1 MDSSLSP
8 REIQSR
14 IRSGA
19 TVEEVAV
26 EAGVGVDQ
34 VEPFAVPVLAELD
47 HIIEVAMTCPVRRAG
62 APGSHRTLGTVISR
76 VAKAN
81 SIPEATISWRSW
93 RHEDRTWALEAR
105 WPAST
110 EGAPHSATF
119 RFDLKGRH
127 TSPEDAG
134 ARWLVN
140 DRSPAPAEPLPEGA
154 SDPDQE
160 PTLDLNDELAIVRAV
175 SNRQS
180 QTADPEAVAGMTKHD
195 GVYDFDTSSPADTDM
210 LYEMLAGFQED
221 SVNIY
226 EGLATPVL
234 DAASHPEVN
243 QDPEPATPQAPQPAG
258 APHAIETSQ
267 PDQAG
272 GKSEAQPPHDDTSA
286 QDTAASKLRT
296 STKKTSTS
304 TSRSQASAQAADET
318 PQQDALVEEGS
329 RPRKKRKPRKSKRAS
344 IPSWDE
350 IMFGGPTPHTRYTT
364 HRGKILDRTRTLGP
378 RSSGPGAI
386 KR

>member
-1 MDSSLSP
+1 MDSALSP

-226 EGLATPVL
+226 EAVSNKQL
-234 DAASHPEVN
+234 
-243 QDPEPATPQAPQPAG
+243 PA
-258 APHAIETSQ
+258 
-267 PDQAG
+267 DN
-272 GKSEAQPPHDDTSA
+272 
-286 QDTAASKLRT
+286 
-296 STKKTSTS
+296 
-304 TSRSQASAQAADET
+304 
-318 PQQDALVEEGS
+318 
-329 RPRKKRKPRKSKRAS
+329 
-344 IPSWDE
+344 
-350 IMFGGPTPHTRYTT
+350 T
-364 HRGKILDRTRTLGP
+364 H
-378 RSSGPGAI
+378 S
-386 KR
+386 

>member
-1 MDSSLSP
+1 MDSALSP

-19 TVEEVAV
+19 TVEEVAA
-26 EAGVGVDQ
+26 EAGVDVDQ
-34 VEPFAVPVLAELD
+34 VEPFAVPVLAELE

-81 SIPEATISWRSW
+81 SIPDENISWRSW
-93 RHEDRTWALEAR
+93 RHEDRTWALEAH
-105 WPAST
+105 WPASD
-110 EGAPHSATF
+110 EGTPRSATF

-175 SNRQS
+175 SNRQR
-180 QTADPEAVAGMTKHD
+180 QTPDPDVVAGMTKHD
-195 GVYDFDTSSPADTDM
+195 GVYDFDTSSPADMDM

-226 EGLATPVL
+226 EGLDTPVL
-234 DAASHPEVN
+234 DTASHPETS
-243 QDPEPATPQAPQPAG
+243 QDPESAKTQPAQVS
-258 APHAIETSQ
+258 HEVKT

-272 GKSEAQPPHDDTSA
+272 EETKAQPPRDDASAHQATESRTPA
-286 QDTAASKLRT
+286 QDTTTSKLH
-296 STKKTSTS
+296 KKASTS
-304 TSRSQASAQAADET
+304 TPRSRASAQAADDT
-318 PQQDALVEEGS
+318 PQQDALVEEGD
-329 RPRKKRKPRKSKRAS
+329 RPRKKRKPRKSKRAT

-350 IMFGGPTPHTRYTT
+350 IMFGGPTPH
-364 HRGKILDRTRTLGP
+364 
-378 RSSGPGAI
+378 A
-386 KR
+386 

>member
-1 MDSSLSP
+1 MDSALSP

-19 TVEEVAV
+19 TVEEVAA

-62 APGSHRTLGTVISR
+62 AAGSHRTLGTVISR

-81 SIPEATISWRSW
+81 SIPDEKITWRSW
-93 RHEDRTWALEAR
+93 RHEDRTWALEAT
-105 WPAST
+105 WPET
-110 EGAPHSATF
+110 EDGAPSAAMF

-140 DRSPAPAEPLPEGA
+140 DRSPAPAEPLPDGA
-154 SDPDQE
+154 PDPDQE

-175 SNRQS
+175 SNHPQ
-180 QTADPEAVAGMTKHD
+180 QPDDPNAVAGMTKHD
-195 GVYDFDTSSPADTDM
+195 GVYDFVPSSPADMDM

-226 EGLATPVL
+226 EGLETPVV
-234 DAASHPEVN
+234 DADS
-243 QDPEPATPQAPQPAG
+243 APGTQTS
-258 APHAIETSQ
+258 ETSQ
-267 PDQAG
+267 AATQESQTNDFQDENTPSDATEESSTAPEPERPEP
-272 GKSEAQPPHDDTSA
+272 GKDAPARKPTTRATSRR
-286 QDTAASKLRT
+286 SK
-296 STKKTSTS
+296 STKD
-304 TSRSQASAQAADET
+304 SQPADKDE
-318 PQQDALVEEGS
+318 PRQDALVEGGEQ
-329 RPRKKRKPRKSKRAS
+329 PRKKRKPRKSKRAS

-350 IMFGGPTPHTRYTT
+350 IMFGGPTPH
-364 HRGKILDRTRTLGP
+364 
-378 RSSGPGAI
+378 A
-386 KR
+386 

>member
-1 MDSSLSP
+1 LDENARVLVTLHDKERLTMDSALSP
-8 REIQSR
+8 REIQAR

-19 TVEEVAV
+19 RVADV
-26 EAGVGVDQ
+26 ADEAGVSVED

-47 HIIEVAMTCPVRRAG
+47 HVVSTALDGPIRHRNNPSSRR
-62 APGSHRTLGTVISR
+62 SLRSVVDR
-76 VAKAN
+76 VATKVGFDPDDLTWSARRL
-81 SIPEATISWRSW
+81 ADRSW
-93 RHEDRTWALEAR
+93 EVCAR
-105 WPAST
+105 WHGEQGPADPLSDD
-110 EGAPHSATF
+110 PQSHVATF
-119 RFDLKGRH
+119 RFDQH
-127 TSPEDAG
+127 TRRSRPLDAG
-134 ARWLVN
+134 ARWLTD
-140 DRSPAPAEPLPEGA
+140 DRVSA
-154 SDPDQE
+154 SRTRETENPDEE
-160 PTLDLNDELAIVRAV
+160 PTVDLNDELAIVRAV

-243 QDPEPATPQAPQPAG
+243 HDPEPATPQAPQPAG

-286 QDTAASKLRT
+286 QDTAASKPRT
-296 STKKTSTS
+296 STKKPSTS

-329 RPRKKRKPRKSKRAS
+329 RPRKKRKPRKSRRAS

-350 IMFGGPTPHTRYTT
+350 IMFGGPTPHT
-364 HRGKILDRTRTLGP
+364 
-378 RSSGPGAI
+378 
-386 KR
+386 

>member
-1 MDSSLSP
+1 MDSALSP

-19 TVEEVAV
+19 TVEEVAA

-47 HIIEVAMTCPVRRAG
+47 HIIEVAMTCPVRRTG

-81 SIPEATISWRSW
+81 SIPDEKISWRSW
-93 RHEDRTWALEAR
+93 RHEDRTWALEAT
-105 WPAST
+105 WPKT
-110 EGAPHSATF
+110 DEEAPGTAMF

-140 DRSPAPAEPLPEGA
+140 DRSPAPAEPLPAGA
-154 SDPDQE
+154 RDPDQE

-175 SNRQS
+175 SNRPQRS
-180 QTADPEAVAGMTKHD
+180 ADPDAVAGMTKHD
-195 GVYDFDTSSPADTDM
+195 GVYDFVPSSPADMDM

-226 EGLATPVL
+226 EGLETPVVDADSSPEPQL
-234 DAASHPEVN
+234 KEEEAQTNGEATSADAATTDEPSSSPATDE
-243 QDPEPATPQAPQPAG
+243 PEPRKNPAG
-258 APHAIETSQ
+258 KRKDP
-267 PDQAG
+267 AG
-272 GKSEAQPPHDDTSA
+272 K
-286 QDTAASKLRT
+286 R
-296 STKKTSTS
+296 
-304 TSRSQASAQAADET
+304 QAARSTTRTPTPAKDSQHSDDE
-318 PQQDALVEEGS
+318 PAQDALVEGGEQ
-329 RPRKKRKPRKSKRAS
+329 PRTKRKPRKSKRAS

-350 IMFGGPTPHTRYTT
+350 IMFGGPAPH
-364 HRGKILDRTRTLGP
+364 
-378 RSSGPGAI
+378 A
-386 KR
+386 

>member
-1 MDSSLSP
+1 MDSALSP

-226 EGLATPVL
+226 EGLATAVL

-350 IMFGGPTPHTRYTT
+350 IMFGGPTPHT
-364 HRGKILDRTRTLGP
+364 
-378 RSSGPGAI
+378 
-386 KR
+386 

>member
-1 MDSSLSP
+1 M
-8 REIQSR
+8 
-14 IRSGA
+14 
-19 TVEEVAV
+19 
-26 EAGVGVDQ
+26 
-34 VEPFAVPVLAELD
+34 
-47 HIIEVAMTCPVRRAG
+47 
-62 APGSHRTLGTVISR
+62 ISR
-76 VAKAN
+76 VARAN

-350 IMFGGPTPHTRYTT
+350 IMFGGPTPHT
-364 HRGKILDRTRTLGP
+364 
-378 RSSGPGAI
+378 
-386 KR
+386 

>member
-1 MDSSLSP
+1 MDSALSP

-19 TVEEVAV
+19 TVEEVAA

-62 APGSHRTLGTVISR
+62 APGSHRTLGTVIAR

-81 SIPEATISWRSW
+81 SIPDEKIAWRSW
-93 RHEDRTWALEAR
+93 RHEDRTWALEAH
-105 WPAST
+105 WPASE
-110 EGAPHSATF
+110 EGAPDAATF

-154 SDPDQE
+154 PDPDQE

-175 SNRQS
+175 SNRQRHS
-180 QTADPEAVAGMTKHD
+180 SDPETVAGMTKHD
-195 GVYDFDTSSPADTDM
+195 GVYDFDSSSPADMDM

-226 EGLATPVL
+226 EGLDTPVL
-234 DAASHPEVN
+234 DAPSSSDASQSPEPTEDASHDDEKPKKTGEDQSPV
-243 QDPEPATPQAPQPAG
+243 PSRPATDSPSSTRQA
-258 APHAIETSQ
+258 T
-267 PDQAG
+267 
-272 GKSEAQPPHDDTSA
+272 TSA
-286 QDTAASKLRT
+286 PRT
-296 STKKTSTS
+296 KTSL
-304 TSRSQASAQAADET
+304 AHADTDT
-318 PQQDALVEEGS
+318 PQQDALVEEGE

-350 IMFGGPTPHTRYTT
+350 IMFGGPTPH
-364 HRGKILDRTRTLGP
+364 
-378 RSSGPGAI
+378 A
-386 KR
+386 